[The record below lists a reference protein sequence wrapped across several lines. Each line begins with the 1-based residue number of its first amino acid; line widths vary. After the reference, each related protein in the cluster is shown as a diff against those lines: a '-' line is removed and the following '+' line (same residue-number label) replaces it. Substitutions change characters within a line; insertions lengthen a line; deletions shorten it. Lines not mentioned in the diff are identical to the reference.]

1 MSDRGETLNPPASD
15 AFERRAA
22 QLSLL
27 IHVGEVINSAL
38 ELDRILEKVVHW
50 LQKSF
55 GYYYVGLFLPDDTND
70 TLRLTARAGAF
81 ASLFPPDHRLKQNQG
96 IVGWASQHQ
105 TTVLA
110 NDVQADPRYV
120 NFYPDRI
127 LTRSELAVPI
137 VADDRLYG
145 VIDVQSPMKDAF
157 APEDIRVIETVA
169 HQLAMA
175 MINASLYAEVRRR
188 LADQE
193 RAEAMMRIQRDLL
206 AELTLIHDYQTM
218 IEAIVRSLEK
228 VSLLDCGSIFLVD
241 DEGGLDLIA
250 HCGISAAFAGV
261 VSYHS
266 PEAPKAR
273 FVRKGKPLY
282 LPYARLELDP
292 RIPSEIRDQENIL
305 FLAEVPIVYQS
316 RVIAN
321 LTLGSHTQTDLPA
334 DVRQLIESTATHL
347 GAVIARVQ
355 AEKALAESEA
365 HLSALLEALPDLY
378 FVVDGRGRF
387 LRCKK
392 STETSFFVPPEQFL
406 GKTLDE
412 VLPSE
417 VAGPALENLR
427 LSLGSHSLREMNYQL
442 FSPSNQRE
450 EFFEAR
456 ISPVNDDLAIILVR
470 NITHRVLA
478 EQERENRERVYRA
491 LFEQNKDAVLLMDMQ
506 GRYID
511 ANRVATELTGYTR
524 EELLQMTFHHL
535 VHPSEMHLAI
545 SRFEALLAGE
555 QLPVYERHFVHKN
568 GESILCE
575 VNTARVDD
583 ATGKPLHIQSILR
596 DIRRRKC
603 PDSSAPPSLSQQQR
617 ETDL

>member
-1 MSDRGETLNPPASD
+1 MSERGENLYPSASED
-15 AFERRAA
+15 FERRAA
-22 QLSLL
+22 RLSLL

-55 GYYYVGLFLPDDTND
+55 GYYYVGLFLPDETHG

-81 ASLFPPDHRLKQNQG
+81 ASLFPPDHCLKINQG
-96 IVGWASQHQ
+96 LVGWASQHQ

-137 VADDRLYG
+137 VADDHLYG
-145 VIDVQSPMKDAF
+145 VIDVQSPVQDAF
-157 APEDIRVIETVA
+157 VPEDIRVIETVA

-175 MINASLYAEVRRR
+175 MINASLYAEVRNR
-188 LADQE
+188 LAEQE

-206 AELTLIHDYQTM
+206 AELTLVHDYQAM

-228 VSLLDCGSIFLVD
+228 VSALDCGSIFLVD
-241 DEGGLDLIA
+241 NEGGLDLIA

-261 VSYHS
+261 VSYHP
-266 PEAPKAR
+266 PEAPKSR
-273 FVRKGKPLY
+273 FVQKGKPLY

-292 RIPSEIRDQENIL
+292 RIPSEIRNQENIL
-305 FLAEVPIVYQS
+305 FLVEVPIAHQS

-321 LTLGSHTQTDLPA
+321 LTLGSHTRTDLPPNI
-334 DVRQLIESTATHL
+334 RELIESIAAHL
-347 GAVIARVQ
+347 GAIIARVQ
-355 AEKALAESEA
+355 AEHALAESQA

-387 LRCKK
+387 LGCKK
-392 STETSFFVPPEQFL
+392 STETGFFVPPEQFL
-406 GKTLDE
+406 GKTVDE
-412 VLPSE
+412 VLPPE

-442 FSPSNQRE
+442 YSPAHQRE
-450 EFFEAR
+450 EYFEAR
-456 ISPVNDDLAIILVR
+456 ISPVNDDTAIILVR
-470 NITHRVLA
+470 NITAHVLA

-524 EELLQMTFHHL
+524 EELLQMTFHQL
-535 VHPSEMHLAI
+535 VHPTEMSLAI

-555 QLPVYERHFVHKN
+555 QLPVYERLFVHKN
-568 GESILCE
+568 GEPILCE

-583 ATGKPLHIQSILR
+583 ASGKPLHIQSILR
-596 DIRRRKC
+596 DIRHRK
-603 PDSSAPPSLSQQQR
+603 SPPSSPPAFPNQQQE